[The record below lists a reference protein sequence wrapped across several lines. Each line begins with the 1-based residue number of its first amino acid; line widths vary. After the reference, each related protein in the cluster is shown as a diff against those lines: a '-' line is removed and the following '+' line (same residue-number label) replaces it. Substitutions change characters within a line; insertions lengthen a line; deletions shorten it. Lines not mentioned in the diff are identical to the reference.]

1 MSVMTYKGFSAR
13 IEFDPDDMIFAG
25 RVAGINDVI
34 GFHADSVGALKDAFE
49 EAVDDYIDTCAAV
62 GKQPEKPYSGNVNLR
77 VAPQL
82 HAKIALR
89 AQLEGKSLN
98 QLGEEILERAFS

>member
-34 GFHADSVGALKDAFE
+34 GFHAESVGDLKDAFE
-49 EAVDDYIDTCAAV
+49 EAVDDYIETCAAT

-77 VAPQL
+77 IAPQL

-98 QLGEEILERAFS
+98 QLGEEILERAFT